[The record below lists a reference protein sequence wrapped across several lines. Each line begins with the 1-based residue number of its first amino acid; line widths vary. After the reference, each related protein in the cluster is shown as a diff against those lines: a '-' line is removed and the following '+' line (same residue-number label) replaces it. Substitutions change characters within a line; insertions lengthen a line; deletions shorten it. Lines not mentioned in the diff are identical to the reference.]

1 MISKCINTMS
11 SNLEGSD
18 QSLCL
23 KNIKYIAK
31 ANINILKA
39 EIENSTKSV
48 NL

>member
-1 MISKCINTMS
+1 MISKCIHIMS

-23 KNIKYIAK
+23 KYIKNIAQ

-39 EIENSTKSV
+39 EIENPTKNV
-48 NL
+48 IL